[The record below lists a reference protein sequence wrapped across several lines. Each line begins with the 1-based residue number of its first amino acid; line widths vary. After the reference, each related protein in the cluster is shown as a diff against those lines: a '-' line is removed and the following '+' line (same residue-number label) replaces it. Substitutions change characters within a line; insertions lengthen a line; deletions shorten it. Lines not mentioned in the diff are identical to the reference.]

1 MELIDKISLAA
12 LLHDI
17 GKFYQRTGVYLQRP
31 NNWHDYIPS
40 EYSYLHA
47 LYTYQFFT
55 EQEDFFK
62 DVNQRDETALI
73 NLASRHHKPSNPYES
88 IIAFADHLSS
98 GLDRKHYDELQIEK
112 DVKKFRQ
119 VRLKPIFEEI
129 RLEKHNYAEDK
140 FLYTLASFI
149 PENIFPKEKF
159 FYQELTDKKAKQEYI
174 KLWEDFIGDF
184 KKIRHTSFDNFFNAI
199 KSLLER
205 YTWCIPS
212 ATIKTVPDVSLY
224 DHLTTTA
231 AIATALF
238 RYYEAKDLLKKCT
251 LNYLAH
257 NTEEPFVFIVG
268 DFSGIQRFI
277 FDRGGSANKYAA
289 KILRAKSFFV
299 SLATEIATYMCVK
312 TFGLNPASV
321 ITTAAGKFL
330 VLAPNLDNTDILIQK
345 LKEKISNAFHKRF
358 YGEVNFSI
366 AYLKA
371 GTEAFDVKHFAPF
384 MNKLSLKLE
393 EAKLRPLVLDAKLFV
408 FNDYLEKIKSS
419 DDVCAICA
427 KRPKVKIMDEIAV
440 CEDCLFF
447 KEIGE
452 RLVKD
457 DFIKIGKGLKYGI
470 IGKFG
475 FEFVKKEAV
484 PETTLDIIYQLRTEE
499 FYGYPLKY
507 IASYVPRFKD
517 NEWKEEKYK
526 SLQKEKLPKN
536 QKVGDIKTFYHVACD
551 ALTLTEKG
559 GQWIGSKFLGVLKA
573 DVDNL
578 GLIFREGLKRKEGH
592 LLTISRYAY
601 LSRMLDAFFSL
612 YIPYVVTKKYP
623 DIYTVFTGGDDLFLI
638 GPYTQ
643 IYDFVKEEIGRQFK
657 KYVCQNEDI
666 TISAGLILSKPA
678 VPVREMAE
686 EAERMLEQ
694 AKDKGKDA
702 ISMFDKT
709 LNWQEF
715 LKLFEFEMEINTVEE
730 IEKLPMAYFYR
741 LLTFADWAEKM
752 HKNPKFA
759 KWRALFA
766 YITARNFGKK
776 NYYERLLSIAD
787 KWIEHYKSE
796 LIIPLSI
803 AIYRRRK

>member
-1 MELIDKISLAA
+1 MKLIDKISLAA

-17 GKFYQRTGVYLQRP
+17 GKFYQRTGVELQRP
-31 NNWHDYIPS
+31 NNWSDYIPS

-47 LYTYQFFT
+47 LYTYQFFD
-55 EQEDFFK
+55 EFEDIFK
-62 DVNQRDETALI
+62 DSKQTAETALI

-98 GLDRKHYDELQIEK
+98 GLDRKHYDALQQEK
-112 DVKKFRQ
+112 DIKKFRR

-129 RLEKHNYAEDK
+129 RLEKHDYTNEK
-140 FLYTLASFI
+140 FLYPLRPFS
-149 PENIFPKEKF
+149 PENIFPKEKS
-159 FYQELTDKKAKQEYI
+159 FYANLTDEKAKQEY
-174 KLWEDFIGDF
+174 KELWESFIADF

-199 KSLLER
+199 KSLLEL

-212 ATIKTVPDVSLY
+212 ATIKTIPDVSLY

-231 AIATALF
+231 AIATSLF
-238 RYYEAKDLLKKCT
+238 RYYEAKNLLEKCT
-251 LNYLAH
+251 LNYLGH
-257 NTEEPFVFIVG
+257 NREQSFIFIAG

-299 SLATEIATYMCVK
+299 SIATEIAAYMVVQA
-312 TFGLNPASV
+312 FGLNPAS
-321 ITTAAGKFL
+321 IISTAAGKFL
-330 VLAPNLDNTDILIQK
+330 ILAPNLDHTDILIQE

-371 GTEAFDVKHFAPF
+371 GTEVFDVQHFAPF

-393 EAKLRPLVLDAKLFV
+393 EAKLKPLPLDAKLFV

-419 DDVCAICA
+419 EDVCAICA
-427 KRPKVKIMDEIAV
+427 KRPMVQIMDEMPV
-440 CEDCLFF
+440 CKDCLSF
-447 KEIGE
+447 KKMGE
-452 RLVKD
+452 RFVKEN
-457 DFIKIGKGLKYGI
+457 FIKIGQGLKYPV

-475 FEFVKKEAV
+475 FEFAEKD
-484 PETTLDIIYQLRTEE
+484 TLDENSGDVLIYQLTEG

-507 IASYVPRFKD
+507 IARYVPTFEKD
-517 NEWKEEKYK
+517 EWQEKKYK
-526 SLQKEKLPKN
+526 RLEKEKLPKE
-536 QKVGDIKTFYHVACD
+536 QEAGAIKTFFHLACD
-551 ALTLTEKG
+551 ALTKED
-559 GQWIGSKFLGVLKA
+559 GQWIGSRFLGVLKA

-612 YIPYVVTKKYP
+612 YIREVVAKKYP

-643 IYDFVKEEIGRQFK
+643 IYEFAKEEVGRQFK

-686 EAERMLEQ
+686 EAENMLEQ
-694 AKDKGKDA
+694 SKDKGKNA

-709 LNWQEF
+709 LSWQEF

-730 IEKLPMAYFYR
+730 VEKLPTSYFYR
-741 LLTFADWAEKM
+741 LLAFADWAEKA
-752 HKNPKFA
+752 HQNPKFA

-766 YITARNFGKK
+766 YITARNFGEK

-787 KWIEHYKSE
+787 EWIERYKSK